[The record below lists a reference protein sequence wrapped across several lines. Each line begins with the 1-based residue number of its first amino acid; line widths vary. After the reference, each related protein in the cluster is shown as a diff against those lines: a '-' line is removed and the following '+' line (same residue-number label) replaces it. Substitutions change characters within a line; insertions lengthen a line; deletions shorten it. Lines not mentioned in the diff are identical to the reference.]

1 MNKMSRNPDN
11 DNVLEVNARFYEAL
25 SNRDLDLMSTV
36 FIRDDKAGC
45 MHPGWIML
53 RGWEAIRQSWE
64 NVFDPEDK
72 LDIKL
77 HNVTVDIKGDAAYVT
92 CVQELIYI
100 KRDPVVMNISVSTN
114 IFERTESGW
123 LMVIHHASPI
133 PFVTEETEKEENNL
147 Q

>member
-1 MNKMSRNPDN
+1 MPPNSDKDHI
-11 DNVLEVNARFYEAL
+11 LEVNSRFYEAL
-25 SNRDLDLMSTV
+25 GNRDLELMGTV
-36 FIRDDKAGC
+36 FVHDERAGC
-45 MHPGWIML
+45 THPGWIML

-77 HNVTVDIKGDAAYVT
+77 HNVTVDIKGDAACVT
-92 CVQELIYI
+92 CVQELTYI
-100 KRDPVVMNISVSTN
+100 KRKPVMMNISISTN
-114 IFERTESGW
+114 IFERTEAGW

-133 PFVTEETEKEENNL
+133 PFVTEGTEKEESNL